1 MPPRKGTK
9 DYKNEIIRVY
19 YGINNQTLGVQS
31 VWETRGGKL
40 ASMSAGHHF
49 RHQCVAGNTAHSD
62 AVSFAFDLT
71 GVFTLPVDVENHPL
85 VNELE
90 EKASIMRAQRT
101 HDAFREVLS
110 IVGAK

>member
-9 DYKNEIIRVY
+9 DYQNEIIRVH

-49 RHQCVAGNTAHSD
+49 RHQCVAGNIAHSD
-62 AVSFAFDLT
+62 VVSVAFDLT
-71 GVFTLPVDVENHPL
+71 GVFTLPVEVENHPL

-90 EKASIMRAQRT
+90 EKASIMRTQRT

-110 IVGAK
+110 IVGAR

>member
-1 MPPRKGTK
+1 MPPKKGTK
-9 DYKNEIIRVY
+9 EYQNEIIRVH

-49 RHQCVAGNTAHSD
+49 RHQCVAGNIAHSD
-62 AVSFAFDLT
+62 AVSVVFDLT
-71 GVFTLPVDVENHPL
+71 GVFTLPVGVENHPL

-90 EKASIMRAQRT
+90 ERASIMRAQRA
-101 HDAFREVLS
+101 HGACREVIS

>member
-1 MPPRKGTK
+1 MVVLGHEEVTMSQKKGTRG
-9 DYKNEIIRVY
+9 YKNEIVRVH
-19 YGINNQTLGVQS
+19 YGINNKTLGVQS

-49 RHQCVAGNTAHSD
+49 RHQCVAGSLVRSD
-62 AVSFAFDLT
+62 AVSLAFDLT
-71 GVFTLPVDVENHPL
+71 GVFTLPVDVESHPL

-101 HDAFREVLS
+101 HV
-110 IVGAK
+110 I

>member
-9 DYKNEIIRVY
+9 DYQNEIIRVY

-49 RHQCVAGNTAHSD
+49 RHNVLLEISLTRTRCPLPSTLQ
-62 AVSFAFDLT
+62 AFSRCPWML
-71 GVFTLPVDVENHPL
+71 
-85 VNELE
+85 
-90 EKASIMRAQRT
+90 RT
-101 HDAFREVLS
+101 IHL
-110 IVGAK
+110 

>member
-9 DYKNEIIRVY
+9 DYQNEIIRVY

-49 RHQCVAGNTAHSD
+49 RHQCVAGNIAHSH
-62 AVSFAFDLT
+62 AVSVAFDLRV
-71 GVFTLPVDVENHPL
+71 G
-85 VNELE
+85 LE
-90 EKASIMRAQRT
+90 KVSTISISCKASGEHA
-101 HDAFREVLS
+101 D
-110 IVGAK
+110 VGDGDPRFC